1 MTIPRFGRRFACAAA
16 LCLSRACRRAMAE
29 PDEPITP
36 DRGPRMRE
44 TTSARA
50 KADFFYQPSTM
61 KRGGAYVS
69 VPPGRNSESALPW
82 RVGVR
87 LFEADTKTGGETF
100 LKLHVEDGPVEKT
113 SMSTKGRWRP
123 WEAHTSLWVGDPATD
138 HLVVKAYGYQV
149 GSGAAQ
155 KQIGTPFK
163 IPLAPFAWSRESG
176 ARMPAPADHDIP
188 SSDGGRVR
196 MQLVCVQ
203 APSAHDSPKLEVL
216 VGTWNVGNEPPPPDL
231 RSWLDV
237 GAVDRPAMP
246 PPPPERHREMAA
258 GDDLDAD
265 GSATP
270 NATPQ
275 GTPPTPESA
284 GRATKKANEK
294 LYAQPPPPDMLLE
307 KQGVCPTKFGAFA
320 FVVVGCQEGDYA
332 PRSGFENCE
341 SDWLACLAGT
351 LGDSYVLLSK
361 RALGQMRVA
370 AFVRADVA
378 PATHRWRS
386 CTEATGIGH
395 VLSNKGGVGVSCRV
409 WDTSLCFI
417 NSHLAAHDDMERRRN
432 DDFAEIVRGCAFGE
446 KVECVQAFHHLVWF
460 GDLNYRCEWGLPE
473 TASAA
478 KRVDRNPP
486 KERVRRMIEALSA
499 EAEDA
504 EKNENAENEKRR
516 KGARR
521 KADAPADPVAERHA
535 AHPSNVARRLAV
547 FETDQLTAARKRG
560 DAFMGFEEGNPAEAH
575 MPTFKVQRQRGFAY
589 KEQRTPAWCDRV
601 LWKTAEG
608 FRCDLSFLRAAGEVG
623 TSDHKPVSAGLSV
636 ELCAHAAVMHFE
648 EESPAE
654 VRGTPRAGGAGA
666 GALASHRSARS
677 RSGSDAGSVADSS
690 FSKMSSE
697 WSSVRGES
705 EPSPGSRAFKEEESS
720 PFDNSALFRERDKA
734 KVASAGRRVT
744 KTVPGLPAVWKRR
757 HSEKRKT
764 WFHGLFFSCLCPSA
778 DSYDET
784 EHCGWQLRFNMLQGK
799 NLLPADI
806 NGYSDPYVTF
816 FGSLLAAPP
825 ASGAAGK
832 PARWR
837 TKTIVANLDPKWR
850 CDAQVPAIP
859 LLSADP
865 AVIAKEHLLFRVMDE
880 DTLTMDDP
888 IGYGRLHLGP
898 LAEALTL
905 GESVSMDTKV
915 PLTQF
920 GRVAGEL
927 QVIVTLER
935 VPWKTKST
943 KVDVSARKAAR
954 KKAAAEGKPNH
965 YQMRDPETER

>member
-1 MTIPRFGRRFACAAA
+1 
-16 LCLSRACRRAMAE
+16 MAE
-29 PDEPITP
+29 SDDPSTP
-36 DRGPRMRE
+36 ERGPRMRK
-44 TTSARA
+44 TTSALA
-50 KADFFYQPSTM
+50 KADFFYQPSTVR
-61 KRGGAYVS
+61 RGGAYVS
-69 VPPGRNSESALPW
+69 IPPGRNTESALPW

-87 LFEADTKTGGETF
+87 LFEADTKTSGETF
-100 LKLHVEDGPVEKT
+100 LKLQVEDGHVEKT
-113 SMSTKGRWRP
+113 GVSTKGRWRP

-176 ARMPAPADHDIP
+176 ARMPAPADHAIP
-188 SSDGGRVR
+188 GSGGGRVR

-203 APSAHDSPKLEVL
+203 APAAHEAPPKLEVL

-231 RSWLDV
+231 RAWLDV

-246 PPPPERHREMAA
+246 PPPPERPREMGAR
-258 GDDLDAD
+258 DDPDAD
-265 GSATP
+265 G
-270 NATPQ
+270 NATLAATSQ
-275 GTPPTPESA
+275 GTPPTPKSA

-294 LYAQPPPPDMLLE
+294 LYAQPPPPDVPHE
-307 KQGVCPTKFGAFA
+307 QQGVCPSKFGAFA

-332 PRSGFENCE
+332 PRSGFKDCE

-351 LGDSYVLLSK
+351 LGDSYVLLGK
-361 RALGQMRVA
+361 HALGQMRVA

-386 CTEATGIGH
+386 STEATGVGH
-395 VLSNKGGVGVSCRV
+395 VLSNKGGVGLSCRV

-432 DDFAEIVRGCAFGE
+432 DDFAEIVGGCAFGE

-460 GDLNYRCEWGLPE
+460 GDLNYRCEWGLPK
-473 TASAA
+473 TTSST
-478 KRVDRNPP
+478 KRLDRNPP

-499 EAEDA
+499 EADDSSASKREG
-504 EKNENAENEKRR
+504 EEGERRR
-516 KGARR
+516 KGVRR
-521 KADAPADPVAERHA
+521 RADAPADPGAERHA

-547 FETDQLTAARKRG
+547 FDTDQLTAARKRG
-560 DAFMGFEEGNPAEAH
+560 DAFMGFEEGNPAKAH
-575 MPTFKVQRQRGFAY
+575 MPTFKVQREKGFAY

-608 FRCDLSFLRAAGEVG
+608 FQCDQSFLRAAGEVG

-636 ELCAHAAVMHFE
+636 ELCAHAAVTHFE
-648 EESPAE
+648 DESPAE
-654 VRGTPRAGGAGA
+654 VGGTPRAGGAGA
-666 GALASHRSARS
+666 GARAFVSRQGARS
-677 RSGSDAGSVADSS
+677 RSGSDAGSVAGSS
-690 FSKMSSE
+690 FSKTSSLR
-697 WSSVRGES
+697 SSVRGEL
-705 EPSPGSRAFKEEESS
+705 EPNSSSRAFKEEEPS
-720 PFDNSALFRERDKA
+720 PLDDSALFREDERGESKA
-734 KVASAGRRVT
+734 ASAGRRAA
-744 KTVPGLPAVWKRR
+744 KTVPGVPTARKKRR
-757 HSEKRKT
+757 SEKRRP
-764 WFHGLFFSCLCPSA
+764 WFHRLFACLSSSS

-784 EHCGWQLRFNMLQGK
+784 AHCDWQLRFRMLQGK

-816 FGSLLAAPP
+816 FGPLLASPP
-825 ASGAAGK
+825 ASGVVGK

-837 TKTIVANLDPKWR
+837 TKTVVANLNPKWR
-850 CDAQVPAIP
+850 CDTQVPAIP

-865 AVIAKEHLLFRVMDE
+865 AVLAKEHLLFRVMDE

-898 LAEALTL
+898 LAEALAL
-905 GESVSMDTKV
+905 GESVSMDTRV

-927 QVIVTLER
+927 QVTVTLER
-935 VPWKTKST
+935 VPRKTKFT
-943 KVDVSARKAAR
+943 KADVSARKAAR
-954 KKAAAEGKPNH
+954 KKAAAEGNPN
-965 YQMRDPETER
+965 R